1 MTASHKAPRRWHSFS
16 PQQRWNKTSW
26 WQAVTQ
32 DTAPPSHPSPSLH
45 FRSLLSGWGL
55 EGALCVCVCVCA
67 QVFMRYPFSVMGL
80 NRSPPQ
86 STIWVG
92 LALPAPKPRS
102 GGVEKYILQPFIKKI
117 KRPHLLSFSISLP
130 VFWGVWKASTLCKS
144 EIPLLWKCTSS
155 LPLFFKAAIIIN
167 NKPLISTEKSC
178 IKCMCKNKSPPSSF
192 FPLSTRLLSE
202 DFQQ

>member
-1 MTASHKAPRRWHSFS
+1 MVTSCHSRHSPAISPLPFS
-16 PQQRWNKTSW
+16 PFSVPTVWLGVRRGSVCT
-26 WQAVTQ
+26 
-32 DTAPPSHPSPSLH
+32 
-45 FRSLLSGWGL
+45 
-55 EGALCVCVCVCA
+55 CVCVCVCA
-67 QVFMRYPFSVMGL
+67 SVY
-80 NRSPPQ
+80 
-86 STIWVG
+86 
-92 LALPAPKPRS
+92 ALPLFCNGTKPLSSSEYHMSWPCLASPKAEKR